1 MFDAVFPTRRNP
13 SPTTQIPVV
22 DFSQSE
28 EVVVETWRKACLDH
42 GFLYVKNHGIP
53 AEVIDAFMEKQRQ
66 FFALPK
72 EAKESIILDGNNR
85 GYTPFLEST
94 LDPQQSKRPDTH
106 EGLYFGREVAP
117 DSEEG
122 KLPLHGPNQWPA
134 EELLP
139 GYRAATWAYYQALTE
154 LNRRT
159 LPVLALSL
167 GLERRHFDPLFER
180 AIASLRPLHYSAE
193 AAAPEQGQFSAGAHC
208 DYGCLT
214 FLLTDGTPGLQVYLG
229 DKWHDVPYIPGTLVI
244 NLGDMLERWTGGRY
258 RSTMHRVVNT
268 SGRERFSAAFFVEP
282 NFETVVEVFPQEGGT
297 KYEPIQCG
305 EYILEKYRT
314 TYSVKTAAAAEQA
327 IAA

>member
-1 MFDAVFPTRRNP
+1 M
-13 SPTTQIPVV
+13 
-22 DFSQSE
+22 
-28 EVVVETWRKACLDH
+28 
-42 GFLYVKNHGIP
+42 KNHGIP

-85 GYTPFLEST
+85 GYTPFREST
-94 LDPQQSKRPDTH
+94 LDPKQSKRPDTH
-106 EGLYFGREVAP
+106 EGLYFGREVAA

-122 KLPLHGPNQWPA
+122 QLPLHGPNQWPA

-167 GLERRHFDPLFER
+167 GLERTHFDPLFER
-180 AIASLRPLHYSAE
+180 AIASLRPLHYRCVGEEWGGRPGSGPGTLVCDKSHAAASTHCMYQSVAHFLPRFLANCSAE

-229 DKWHDVPYIPGTLVI
+229 DKWHDVPYVPGTLVI

-282 NFETVVEVFPQEGGT
+282 NFETVVEVFPQVG
-297 KYEPIQCG
+297 
-305 EYILEKYRT
+305 LR
-314 TYSVKTAAAAEQA
+314 
-327 IAA
+327 